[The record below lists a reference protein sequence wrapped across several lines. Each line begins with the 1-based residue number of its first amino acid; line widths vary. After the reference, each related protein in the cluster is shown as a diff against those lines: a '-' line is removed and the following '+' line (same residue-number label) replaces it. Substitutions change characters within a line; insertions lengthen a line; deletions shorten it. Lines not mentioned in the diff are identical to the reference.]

1 MLFLLIP
8 KSKIIN
14 SLRKLHFN
22 KRYTIFQILADS
34 DKSRVNFVLHIVTLH
49 ASLHFH
55 HITKIEF
62 PPPPLIPPFSFEN
75 SSMKIHQGVY

>member
-14 SLRKLHFN
+14 SRKL
-22 KRYTIFQILADS
+22 IFQQMIYHFS
-34 DKSRVNFVLHIVTLH
+34 DFSLLCESRVNFVLHIVTLH

-62 PPPPLIPPFSFEN
+62 PPPPLIPPFSFG
-75 SSMKIHQGVY
+75 K